1 MNLRDAFRTAMRSLR
16 TNRLRSALTTLG
28 IVIGIAAVIIGVA
41 LGNGVQR
48 WFDEL
53 VGPLTTQI
61 IVSKS
66 TGHIA
71 GAARVQNLTEADVDE
86 LRNPAKTPDVVS
98 VTPVVSGSAV
108 LRVREAQRRVTV
120 LGAPAD
126 YLDAANRKLWAGQ
139 FPDLSGFSASG
150 PPAREIVL
158 GPTPVA
164 DLFGNDPQAA
174 LGQQVR
180 LARNTFTVVGVMTA
194 NSQLDDVAVMP
205 MRTARTYLFGND
217 NVVNQIIVRASG
229 TAAVPSATAEVTAV
243 LDQRH
248 HVYDPSQRD
257 FDVLSLQ
264 TLIEQREQFLN
275 ALNAFILA
283 IAAIALIVGGIGVAN
298 IMLVSVTERTK
309 EIGLRKALGATR
321 GEVLRQFLLES
332 SMLSLTGGAAGMA
345 LGIGLTE
352 AAAYLIPRVTANFPA
367 PSVSPASVVISF
379 AISAL
384 IGITAGSYPA
394 GRAASMRPVDALRHQ

>member
-16 TNRLRSALTTLG
+16 TNRMRSALTTLG

-71 GAARVQNLTEADVDE
+71 GAARVQNLTEADAAE

-98 VTPVVSGSAV
+98 VTPVVSGNAV

-126 YLDAANRKLWAGQ
+126 YLDAANRKLWAGR
-139 FPDLSGFSASG
+139 FVTFSASG
-150 PPAREIVL
+150 APAREIVL

-164 DLFGNDPQAA
+164 ELFDNDPRAA

-194 NSQLDDVAVMP
+194 NSQLDDVAVMST
-205 MRTARTYLFGND
+205 RNARTYMFGND

-229 TAAVPSATAEVTAV
+229 TATVPAATAETTAV

-248 HVYDPSQRD
+248 HVFDPSQRD

-264 TLIEQREQFLN
+264 TLIEQREQFLD
-275 ALNAFILA
+275 ALRVFIGA

-298 IMLVSVTERTK
+298 IMLVSVTERTR

-332 SMLSLTGGAAGMA
+332 SMLSLTGGVAGM
-345 LGIGLTE
+345 LVGVGLTE
-352 AAAYLIPRVTANFPA
+352 AAAYVIPRLTTNFPA

-384 IGITAGSYPA
+384 IGIVAGSYPA
-394 GRAASMRPVDALRHQ
+394 ERAARMHPVDALRFQ